1 VCTVVAFPTP
11 AQPAAQPPAA
21 QLGDRAALPSPL
33 PAAAATAAAAAAA
46 VDVVSRRCGAPVA
59 NPAEAAPRLLM
70 RR

>member
-33 PAAAATAAAAAAA
+33 PAAAAAAA
-46 VDVVSRRCGAPVA
+46 VDVVSRRCGAPAA